1 MGRRRRAVTADAAA
15 AGGDIKRFRKAL
27 RSLDLVDSRL
37 DFESWSDRVA
47 RLVGKHRVEEY
58 DALPSGDYESSYNF
72 TYQSFDHA
80 LHFSVGW
87 RSDPLRLE
95 CEWMIPRL
103 RDALSRSDSSDPFL
117 VEVGAGPGAASALI
131 SAALNVPV
139 IAIDAHPA
147 SEGLAE
153 QFAERTGGVVES
165 RVGDMKDLEHLLT
178 GERPSA
184 VFGLGIYKHF
194 QPAQQVGRSFSFW
207 ADMRTAAATYQ
218 AENDVEAFVAAL
230 NGCDLLLSE
239 TASVVHI
246 AEIAAGLAAHGYD
259 IPRGGLAE
267 IEAVTPHG
275 PSKAHTMQFTT
286 AQLPARDPNL
296 LIEMYRPLPTPRP
309 SLEISGDDVRAEAM
323 RLSLEPTE
331 FVGATEWTYSDGSG
345 VHRHEVFLKDGVAGH
360 YQATT
365 RGFREIRFVGSE
377 DVSGLVY
384 EVRERASA
392 MMAGG
397 QLTVRE
403 ITKPAHM
410 WGTAFDA

>member
-1 MGRRRRAVTADAAA
+1 MGRRRRAVTREA
-15 AGGDIKRFRKAL
+15 AGTGRDVKRFRKAL

-37 DFESWSDRVA
+37 EFDSWSDRVA
-47 RLVGKHRVEEY
+47 RLVGQHRVEEF
-58 DALPSGDYESSYNF
+58 DALPGDYESNYNF
-72 TYQSFDHA
+72 TYQSFEHA

-103 RDALSRSDSSDPFL
+103 RDALARSDSSDPFL

-131 SAALNVPV
+131 SAALSVPV

-153 QFAERTGGVVES
+153 QFAKRTGGVVES
-165 RVGDMKDLEHLLT
+165 RVGDMKDLEYQLR
-178 GERPSA
+178 GDRPSA

-194 QPAQQVGRSFSFW
+194 QPPQQVGDSFSYW
-207 ADMRTAAATYQ
+207 ADMKKAAAKYRPE
-218 AENDVEAFVAAL
+218 ADVEAFIAAL
-230 NGCDLLLSE
+230 NDCDLLLSE
-239 TASVVHI
+239 TASVVHV
-246 AEIAAGLAAHGYD
+246 AEIAAGLATHGYA

-275 PSKAHTMQFTT
+275 PQVAHLMQFTT

-296 LIEMYRPLPTPRP
+296 IIEMYRPLPTPRP
-309 SLEISGDDVRAEAM
+309 LLQITGDDVRAEAM

-377 DVSGLVY
+377 NVSDLVLDI
-384 EVRERASA
+384 RERASV
-392 MMAGG
+392 MMVGS
-397 QLTVRE
+397 QLTARE
-403 ITKPAHM
+403 INRPAPM
-410 WGTAFDA
+410 WGTGFDT

>member
-1 MGRRRRAVTADAAA
+1 MARKRRAVTGEAAA
-15 AGGDIKRFRKAL
+15 TGGDIKRFRKAL
-27 RSLDLVDSRL
+27 RSLYLTDSRL
-37 DFESWSDRVA
+37 DFGSWSDRVA
-47 RLVGKHRVEEY
+47 RLVGEHRVEEF
-58 DALPSGDYESSYNF
+58 DALPGDYESNYNF
-72 TYQSFDHA
+72 TYQSFEHA

-103 RDALSRSDSSDPFL
+103 RDALARSDSSDPLL

-165 RVGDMKDLEHLLT
+165 RVGDMKNLEQQLR
-178 GERPSA
+178 GGRPAA
-184 VFGLGIYKHF
+184 VFGMGIYKHF
-194 QPAQQVGRSFSFW
+194 QPSQQVSDSFSYW
-207 ADMRTAAATYQ
+207 ADMKKAAAKYQ
-218 AENDVEAFVAAL
+218 AEAGVEAFIAAL

-246 AEIAAGLAAHGYD
+246 AEIAAGLATHGYD
-259 IPRGGLAE
+259 IPAGGLAE

-275 PSKAHTMQFTT
+275 PQQAHTMHFTT
-286 AQLPARDPNL
+286 AQLPARDSNL

-309 SLEISGDDVRAEAM
+309 LLEITGDDVRAEAM

-331 FVGATEWTYSDGSG
+331 FVGATEWSYSDDSG
-345 VHRHEVFLKDGVAGH
+345 VHRHEVFLKDDVAGH

-365 RGFREIRFVGSE
+365 RGYRHIRFVGSG
-377 DVSGLVY
+377 DVSGLVD

-397 QLTVRE
+397 LLTARE
-403 ITKPAHM
+403 INRPAHM
-410 WGTAFDA
+410 WGMWFDA